1 MHLII
6 DIHPAAMFSFQVY
19 LLDYWQQLSALRHV
33 DMVKIIR

>member
-19 LLDYWQQLSALRHV
+19 LLDYWQQLSAESESEWGRNV
-33 DMVKIIR
+33 I